1 MSRVIRFHRT
11 GGPEV
16 LQIDEIDVPAPG
28 ANEVQ
33 INVRALGI
41 NRAEVMYRTG
51 QYVIEPTFPA
61 MLGYEAAGTVSAVGP
76 GVVGFAVGDAVS
88 VVPAFSFDEYGL
100 YGELVNAPAHAVV
113 KHPEALS
120 FTEAAATWMKFVTAY
135 GALIELGGLQAGETV
150 LIRAASSSVGLAAIQ
165 IANMVGAVPVA
176 LTRTSDKREAL
187 LQAGAAAVIA
197 TQEQDMVAEVMT
209 MTHGKGARMA
219 FDPVG
224 GPEVALVLKALANHG
239 IFFQYGAFGH
249 SGYPCVG
256 HGPARQAS
264 DAAWLSA
271 VRDHPG
277 SRKTRTGQALHQ
289 RRARLWAAAAGNRPY
304 IQLRR
309 DGRGSPVHGIEC
321 PGGQDCCNAL
331 NHVQVF
337 AAWPVG
343 SLSISPCQLDASL
356 THAQTGG
363 SMTTPLTLV
372 ATLVAKAGSED
383 ELQQTLQDLQGAS
396 RAEADC
402 IQYDFHKDAEQPR
415 TFHMVEQ
422 WRDEAALT
430 AHEATPHF
438 QAALPVIERA
448 AEKFSVMKMYR
459 VS

>member
-51 QYVIEPTFPA
+51 LYVIEPTFPA

-239 IFFQYGAFGH
+239 IFFQYGAL
-249 SGYPCVG
+249 
-256 HGPARQAS
+256 
-264 DAAWLSA
+264 DT
-271 VRDHPG
+271 RD
-277 SRKTRTGQALHQ
+277 
-289 RRARLWAAAAGNRPY
+289 
-304 IQLRR
+304 I
-309 DGRGSPVHGIEC
+309 PVSVMDLLGKH
-321 PGGQDCCNAL
+321 
-331 NHVQVF
+331 
-337 AAWPVG
+337 
-343 SLSISPCQLDASL
+343 
-356 THAQTGG
+356 
-363 SMTTPLTLV
+363 LTLRGYQLFEI
-372 ATLVAKAGSED
+372 TQDREKLERAKHFINEGLASGQLQPVIDRTFSFD
-383 ELQQTLQDLQGAS
+383 EM
-396 RAEADC
+396 AEAHRYMESNAQVGK
-402 IQYDFHKDAEQPR
+402 IVV
-415 TFHMVEQ
+415 T
-422 WRDEAALT
+422 L
-430 AHEATPHF
+430 
-438 QAALPVIERA
+438 
-448 AEKFSVMKMYR
+448 
-459 VS
+459 